1 MLYPIRAFAK
11 VQNKWIQFKCWET
24 LVLNGSSKCLCFVP
38 TLGGSYELFTIFS
51 FYSVEEVSKQTWRR
65 KNSAD
70 VMKIAV

>member
-1 MLYPIRAFAK
+1 MDPIQVLRNFG
-11 VQNKWIQFKCWET
+11 T
-24 LVLNGSSKCLCFVP
+24 LMVVVNVCFVP